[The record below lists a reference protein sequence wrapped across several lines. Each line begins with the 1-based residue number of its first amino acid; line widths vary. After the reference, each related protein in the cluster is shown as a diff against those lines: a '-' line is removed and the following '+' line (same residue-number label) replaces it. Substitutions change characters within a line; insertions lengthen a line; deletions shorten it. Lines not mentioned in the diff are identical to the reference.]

1 MKKAPFVLLI
11 CVCCFGCIQ
20 TNNKQSESQ
29 ITDTTITDSIHVNKE
44 PAVQADSSF
53 ENNDVLNSIEC
64 VNDDVKDY
72 VARKCN
78 HYTKE
83 GIHPYCIQCNG
94 MVSVYDKSRSFGEGK
109 ILDSVDVIFN
119 YNNDVEYV
127 VCQTTAKLIHVSF
140 SKSKP
145 LMIIN
150 YLDDRPEYYD
160 AILDDYFWIYNLDSL
175 ANGALHKDSIY
186 CKYCD
191 DGYVIGDKLF
201 FTRSNE
207 QDDFQGGYWLTDIY
221 VSPFDN
227 IADSV
232 VVARNFGI
240 RAISSDGKYIIAE
253 NKNTISQ
260 YSCAI
265 IDVEQK
271 KYQVLLGRNYCNR
284 TVIYSDEEQKFGFI
298 FGKKI
303 VYVDMPK
310 TFPFDALEKKDIFW
324 PRPKGLEEKFEKPS
338 LQ

>member
-1 MKKAPFVLLI
+1 MKNKITCCGLVFMFINLSVYCQNIEKIDVVNESVKPFV
-11 CVCCFGCIQ
+11 V
-20 TNNKQSESQ
+20 S
-29 ITDTTITDSIHVNKE
+29 
-44 PAVQADSSF
+44 
-53 ENNDVLNSIEC
+53 
-64 VNDDVKDY
+64 
-72 VARKCN
+72 KCN

-94 MVSVYDKSRSFGEGK
+94 IVSVYDKSHSFGEGN

-160 AILDDYFWIYNLDSL
+160 YFGIYNLDSL

-191 DGYVIGDKLF
+191 DGYVIGDELF

-207 QDDFQGGYWLTDIY
+207 RDDFQGGYWLTDFY
-221 VSPFDN
+221 MSPFDN
-227 IADSV
+227 IVESV

-324 PRPKGLEEKFEKPS
+324 PRPPMDWIKKYEKPS